1 VLTIGVPLRG
11 TDDIAYGYARRVTG
25 RLVGADFRLRRVSAD
40 GPVFREDGSVAGLTS
55 IVEADDERFA
65 GDVPIVSQES
75 ACAVVRLAE
84 GAMGDS
90 PPPDAAHLPMEP
102 DTTVTL
108 DVLKDAIVERA
119 GSLEPYAMSS
129 SDFEIGSSRHCSSIQ
144 RAVTKVQQLD

>member
-1 VLTIGVPLRG
+1 
-11 TDDIAYGYARRVTG
+11 
-25 RLVGADFRLRRVSAD
+25 
-40 GPVFREDGSVAGLTS
+40 
-55 IVEADDERFA
+55 
-65 GDVPIVSQES
+65 VPIVSQES

-129 SDFEIGSSRHCSSIQ
+129 SDFEIAFITPLQLYTAGC
-144 RAVTKVQQLD
+144 TKVQQLD